1 MTMIEVIAVVVIL
14 GIMSYMLVSNLPA
27 VKRIGEE
34 KEMKAK
40 ASQLN
45 ANMANFVM
53 DQTLRQAL
61 TTWTGKTNEQRYT
74 LLRPYLQYSADS
86 LVALQVEG
94 YEIVFPD
101 DPRQKVILKD
111 PDGKVL
117 EYQ

>member
-1 MTMIEVIAVVVIL
+1 MTLIEILAVVVII
-14 GIMSYMLVSNLPA
+14 GIMGYMLVSNLPA

-34 KEMKAK
+34 KEMKGK

-61 TTWTGKTNEQRYT
+61 TTWAGKSNEQRYT
-74 LLRPYLQYSADS
+74 LLRPYLQYSAES
-86 LVALQVEG
+86 LSALQVEG
-94 YEIVFPD
+94 YEIILPD
-101 DPRQKVILKD
+101 DPRQRVVLKD